1 MFGQFN
7 AEEAIWYSREEGIKE
22 GIAEIQINN
31 IEHMKSEGLSPNEIA
46 KLLRIELDTVE
57 TIVMLLEK
65 YPQRPLD
72 EAIQIFLDRM

>member
-22 GIAEIQINN
+22 GIAETQIDT

-57 TIVMLLEK
+57 TIVMLEK
-65 YPQRPLD
+65 YPKRPLN
-72 EAIQIFLDRM
+72 EAIGIFLGRM